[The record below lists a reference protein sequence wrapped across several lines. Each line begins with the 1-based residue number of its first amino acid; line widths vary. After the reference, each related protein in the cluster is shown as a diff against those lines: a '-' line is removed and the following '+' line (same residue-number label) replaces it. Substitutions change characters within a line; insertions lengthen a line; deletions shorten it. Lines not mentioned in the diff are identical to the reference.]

1 MSSEI
6 SSIDRCT
13 GRFLSRLEMVRPKTR
28 PAADTAIPT
37 RRSEEPLT
45 PRNRTEP
52 RSGRT
57 SSASLARAA
66 GANSEAMRA
75 AEAPTHRVVH
85 LAMYSSRAAR
95 VRVLLVWMG
104 NQRPIGLIG
113 QVHSLYGHPCKN
125 RCARGRSRLDD
136 RPPAGRFTG

>member
-13 GRFLSRLEMVRPKTR
+13 GRLFSRLEIVSPKMR

-66 GANSEAMRA
+66 GANSEARSA

-95 VRVLLVWMG
+95 VRVVFAGWAINGPL
-104 NQRPIGLIG
+104 
-113 QVHSLYGHPCKN
+113 
-125 RCARGRSRLDD
+125 ARLGKSVLFMATLARIDARARRSRLDD
-136 RPPAGRFTG
+136 RPP